1 MLCNLHFKQASKSRV
16 SFPCLYRPALQC
28 RSEGYIW
35 TVSFG
40 AFLCIHYFY
49 LLFVSV
55 LNTLNVLSVFLET
68 ILLIFIQTY
77 ERANAAISI
86 VFQAVVFHKTRGSFG
101 HPMLHLREI
110 ILLVMQDE
118 WFRTTFG
125 QESQQFLDGWRTAP
139 STVARTPFTLLCLSL
154 CPLVASAFFTCM
166 YNISYRAL

>member
-1 MLCNLHFKQASKSRV
+1 M
-16 SFPCLYRPALQC
+16 
-28 RSEGYIW
+28 
-35 TVSFG
+35 SFG

-68 ILLIFIQTY
+68 ILLIVIQTY

-86 VFQAVVFHKTRGSFG
+86 VFQVVVFHKTRGSFG

-125 QESQQFLDGWRTAP
+125 H
-139 STVARTPFTLLCLSL
+139 ARVTTIPRWMENCTINCS
-154 CPLVASAFFTCM
+154 
-166 YNISYRAL
+166 